1 MTMSRRI
8 VTEALFAAMALTGAA
23 GTAAA
28 QNQPPSLLT
37 RAEQLVQ
44 PFLDSTKKMVSIESP
59 SLDENGLRAME
70 VELSRQVREL
80 GGEVETVPATVGPG
94 KHVLARWKGRG
105 KSRILLVSHMDTVYP
120 AGILKTFPWR
130 QDGDKVYGP
139 GVLDDKGG
147 IALAL
152 MAVRLLKNSG
162 RDANFGA
169 ITLLSTT
176 DEEKQSAG
184 SKDLIR
190 TLAREHDVAFVLEF
204 GTPDDRIVLSRKGI
218 GYLRVAVKGKA
229 AHAGAEP
236 EKGCNAAME
245 MAYQLMQ
252 MKDLG
257 RADKQTSVN
266 FTLLS
271 GGERSNIIPA
281 EAKAQ
286 ADVRVLD
293 PDEFDRLENDAAFLA
308 ATKQLFRC
316 SKGQTSL
323 ERGRPPFPLSEGTQK
338 LVDQA
343 QSIYGEIGREL
354 KTEASG
360 AGTDGNYTAAAG
372 TTTLD
377 GLGPVGGGAHTTG
390 EEYIQLSLIAPRI
403 YLLARLIEEAS
414 RTNAAK

>member
-1 MTMSRRI
+1 MKQRI
-8 VTEALFAAMALTGAA
+8 LAPVLFAAAFSGAA
-23 GTAAA
+23 GSGPAHSQSNPLIAH
-28 QNQPPSLLT
+28 
-37 RAEQLVQ
+37 AERLVQ
-44 PFLDSTKKMVSIESP
+44 PFLDSTRRMVDIESP
-59 SLDENGLRAME
+59 SLDEAGLHAME
-70 VELSRQVREL
+70 LELTRQIGEL
-80 GGEVETVPATVGPG
+80 GGEVEAVPATVGPG
-94 KHVLARWKGRG
+94 RHVLGRWKGRG
-105 KSRILLVSHMDTVYP
+105 TSRILIVSHMDTVYP
-120 AGILKTFPWR
+120 AGILKSFPWR
-130 QDGDKVYGP
+130 RDGNRVYGP

-152 MAVRLLKNSG
+152 MAVRLL
-162 RDANFGA
+162 RDAGSDGFGT

-184 SKDLIR
+184 SKDLIK
-190 TLAREHDVAFVLEF
+190 TLAGQNDVAFVMEF

-218 GYLRVAVKGKA
+218 GYLRVEVTGKA

-245 MAYQLMQ
+245 MAFQLLQ

-257 RADKQTSVN
+257 NAEKQTSVN

-281 EAKAQ
+281 GAKAQ

-293 PDEFDRLENDAAFLA
+293 PGEFDRLENDAAFLA
-308 ATKQLFRC
+308 ATNQFHRC
-316 SKGQTSL
+316 SKVRTSL
-323 ERGRPPFPLSEGTQK
+323 ERGRPPFPLGEGTRK
-338 LVDQA
+338 LVAQA
-343 QSIYGEIGREL
+343 QTIYGEIGRSL

-377 GLGPVGGGAHTTG
+377 GLGPVGGGAHTAG
-390 EEYIQLSLIAPRI
+390 EEYIEVDLIAPRI
-403 YLLARLIEEAS
+403 YLLARLIEEVSRAS
-414 RTNAAK
+414 AAK

>member
-1 MTMSRRI
+1 MKQRI
-8 VTEALFAAMALTGAA
+8 LAPMLFAAATLSGAA
-23 GTAAA
+23 GSGPAHSQSNPLIAH
-28 QNQPPSLLT
+28 
-37 RAEQLVQ
+37 AERLVQ
-44 PFLDSTKKMVSIESP
+44 PFLESTKRMVDIESP
-59 SLDENGLRAME
+59 SLDEAGLRAME
-70 VELSRQVREL
+70 LELTRQIGEL
-80 GGEVETVPATVGPG
+80 GGEVEAVPATVGPG
-94 KHVLARWKGRG
+94 KHVLGRWKGRG
-105 KSRILLVSHMDTVYP
+105 TSRILIVSHMDTVYP
-120 AGILKTFPWR
+120 AGILKSFPWR
-130 QDGDKVYGP
+130 REGDRVYGP

-152 MAVRLLKNSG
+152 MAVRLLRDSG
-162 RDANFGA
+162 SDAFGT

-184 SKDLIR
+184 SKDMIK
-190 TLAREHDVAFVLEF
+190 TLAAKNDFAFVMEF

-218 GYLRVAVKGKA
+218 GYLRVEVAGKA

-245 MAYQLMQ
+245 MAFQLLQ

-257 RADKQTSVN
+257 NAEKQTSVN

-281 EAKAQ
+281 GAKAQ

-308 ATKQLFRC
+308 ATKQLLRC
-316 SKGQTSL
+316 SKVRTSL
-323 ERGRPPFPLSEGTQK
+323 ERGRPPFPLGEGTRK
-338 LVDQA
+338 LVGQA
-343 QSIYGEIGREL
+343 QSIYGEIGRTL
-354 KTEASG
+354 NTEASG

-377 GLGPVGGGAHTTG
+377 GLGPVGGGAHTAG
-390 EEYIQLSLIAPRI
+390 EEYIEVGLIAPRI
-403 YLLARLIEEAS
+403 YLLARLIEEVSRAS
-414 RTNAAK
+414 PAK

>member
-1 MTMSRRI
+1 
-8 VTEALFAAMALTGAA
+8 
-23 GTAAA
+23 
-28 QNQPPSLLT
+28 
-37 RAEQLVQ
+37 
-44 PFLDSTKKMVSIESP
+44 MVDIESP
-59 SLDENGLRAME
+59 SLDEVGLRAME
-70 VELSRQVREL
+70 AELTHQIREL
-80 GGEVETVPATVGPG
+80 GGEVESVPATVGPG
-94 KHVLARWKGRG
+94 NHVLGRWRGKGKGRV
-105 KSRILLVSHMDTVYP
+105 LLVSHMDTVYP

-130 QDGDKVYGP
+130 QEGDKVFGP

-152 MAVRLLKNSG
+152 MAVRLLRDSG
-162 RDANFGA
+162 RDTFET

-184 SKDLIR
+184 SKDLIKA
-190 TLAREHDVAFVLEF
+190 LAREHDVAFVLEF
-204 GTPDDRIVLSRKGI
+204 GTPDDRIVLSRKGM
-218 GYLRVAVKGKA
+218 GYLRVTVTGRA

-245 MAYQLMQ
+245 MAFQLIQ

-257 RADKQTSVN
+257 RPERQTSVN
-266 FTLLS
+266 FTLLN

-308 ATKQLFRC
+308 ATQQLFRC
-316 SKGQTSL
+316 SKVRTSL
-323 ERGRPPFPLSEGTQK
+323 ERGRPPFPLSDGTRK

-343 QSIYGEIGREL
+343 QSIYSEIGRTL
-354 KTEASG
+354 DTEASG

-377 GLGPVGGGAHTTG
+377 GLGPVGGGAHTAG
-390 EEYIQLSLIAPRI
+390 EEYIEVGLIAPRI
-403 YLLARLIEEAS
+403 YLLARLIEEVS
-414 RTNAAK
+414 RTAATK